1 MKVGRVPRYHFD
13 IQDASGLVLDEEG
26 RELANLE
33 VARRE
38 AIKGIRSLI
47 SAEVE
52 KGILDLTGQ
61 LTLRDA
67 IGRTIILLRFEE
79 AVSIKG
85 RWFAPEQ

>member
-1 MKVGRVPRYHFD
+1 MPRYHFD
-13 IQDASGLVLDEEG
+13 VQNGASLVLDEEG

-52 KGILDLTGQ
+52 KGSLDLTGQ

-67 IGRTIILLRFEE
+67 EGRTVLVLPFAE
-79 AVSIKG
+79 AVSITG
-85 RWFAPEQ
+85 CWLAPKR

>member
-1 MKVGRVPRYHFD
+1 MPRYHFD
-13 IQDASGLVLDEEG
+13 VQNGADLVLDEEG

-33 VARRE
+33 AARRE

-52 KGILDLTGQ
+52 KGSLDLTGQ

-67 IGRTIILLRFEE
+67 TGRTVILLRFEE
-79 AVSIKG
+79 AVSITG
-85 RWFAPEQ
+85 RWLAPER